1 MCSQRSRVSTADSPA
16 TSGRKHPARP
26 DALLDLD
33 APGFIG
39 LRPVLGMITVS
50 RSTWYKKMAMGVY
63 PAPVSMG
70 PGRRKAY
77 RRSDIKALIER
88 LAGGLQHE

>member
-1 MCSQRSRVSTADSPA
+1 
-16 TSGRKHPARP
+16 
-26 DALLDLD
+26 
-33 APGFIG
+33 
-39 LRPVLGMITVS
+39 MITVS